1 MHKIINKIFALSLF
15 AVAATFTAHDAS
27 AQLSNASTVPVYG
40 ASPVNSSA
48 VRDVPNSDQPATPYA
63 ASEGAR
69 FGLVPSMGGALRPRF
84 VDTIQPDLTTY
95 TVEDTTVNNA
105 LGCNFDTHQT
115 VLSTLNVDSGEF
127 VDYLSSPL
135 GTFMISALYTSPATA
150 AAYDSLYAFGSSRA
164 QVLQDRCNT
173 ALTATDDAAQA
184 RWEAIQE
191 CIENTGATD
200 LEEYAQAYKACLLS
214 PEYTV
219 QTGEVLPQNMRG
231 VQARV
236 LSSAKW
242 AGTMFDNLSDT
253 SFCNISSSTGATAS
267 SLTDCFFMG
276 FIPNYR
282 WCTGGETTLVP
293 ATTTGVIKSAYRG
306 CSNTGGMRRVADE
319 SITMRNVYDLAFTIT
334 GRYVEYALKFAE
346 RLKAAVGVEKAF
358 KIATA
363 GETITEPLNNITGV
377 NEMFYGYDEMV
388 EFLSFAGCDSG
399 NNNALV
405 GFEALG
411 YYFQRANTI
420 DATLVPLDGP
430 PGFSDDTYDAA
441 SPTSP
446 NPIFNAFDDPWFDF
460 SDDAGTTTD
469 ASFATAFRHSTATA
483 ATAPTGRYDSSD
495 LETRITYAVSCIMK
509 HHLRASL
516 QDYLNMVIYPERAQA
531 AGYALRNK
539 WAFLTTELLYRFVK
553 QKLEMAHAEL
563 LYAAGHDTNAAA
575 PHIKDAVRSTINGL
589 ENQIRSLQAMKE
601 SQKDFADILYNVYK
615 NEARPGEGLLPD

>member
-1 MHKIINKIFALSLF
+1 MKGVLMHKIINKIFALSLLT
-15 AVAATFTAHDAS
+15 VAATFTAHDAS
-27 AQLSNASTVPVYG
+27 AQAPVYG
-40 ASPVNSSA
+40 SAPVNTSA
-48 VRDVPNSDQPATPYA
+48 VRPVPGSSLPATPQS

-69 FGLVPSMGGALRPRF
+69 FGSVSTIGGVLRPTF
-84 VDTIQPDLTTY
+84 IDNIQPNLAAGY

-164 QVLQDRCNT
+164 QVLQDRCNA

-214 PEYTV
+214 PEYAV

-242 AGTMFDNLSDT
+242 AGTMFDSLSDT
-253 SFCNISSSTGATAS
+253 SFCHISSNSGNNANNN
-267 SLTDCFFMG
+267 TDCFFMG

-282 WCTGGETTLVP
+282 WCTGGATTLVP
-293 ATTTGVIKSAYRG
+293 ATTTNPTRSAYRG
-306 CSNTGGMRRVADE
+306 CENTVGLRRAANE
-319 SITMRNVYDLAFTIT
+319 SISMKDVYNTAFAVT
-334 GRYVEYALKFAE
+334 GRYMEYALQFAA
-346 RLKAAVGVEKAF
+346 RLKAAVGIEKAF
-358 KIATA
+358 EIARA
-363 GETITEPLNNITGV
+363 GEVISEPLTAVTGGAPNERFYAYDEITEF
-377 NEMFYGYDEMV
+377 M
-388 EFLSFAGCDSG
+388 SFAGCDTGGTSA
-399 NNNALV
+399 NLV
-405 GFEALG
+405 GFEALD

-420 DATLVPLDGP
+420 DNTLVPAGGP
-430 PGFSDDTYDAA
+430 AGFDNDDWDSNNPTPNTLFSGIWQDFGLEAVSTGDVDFDTAFSQSTSTAA
-441 SPTSP
+441 SS
-446 NPIFNAFDDPWFDF
+446 
-460 SDDAGTTTD
+460 
-469 ASFATAFRHSTATA
+469 
-483 ATAPTGRYDSSD
+483 PTGRYETSAFT
-495 LETRITYAVSCIMK
+495 TRIINMTACIMK

-516 QDYLNMVIYPERAQA
+516 QDYLNMVVYPERSEA
-531 AGYALRNK
+531 AGYALRSK
-539 WAFLTTELLYRFVK
+539 WAFLTTELLYRFIK

-563 LYAAGHDTNAAA
+563 LYAAGHDTNAPA

-615 NEARPGEGLLPD
+615 NEARPGQDLLPN